1 MADIRIDQLADELVS
16 AIKEYT
22 DEVVEKVEMFA
33 DELSQK
39 GVKLLKEKSPKKT
52 GEYARSWGRVKTK
65 GGYIIKNKK
74 YQLTHLLEKGHA
86 KVGGGRVP
94 ARVHIAPVEEQLIQE
109 FVEAVE
115 KAVKG

>member
-1 MADIRIDQLADELVS
+1 MAIDINDLA
-16 AIKEYT
+16 KEITKTVKQYT
-22 DEVVEKVEMFA
+22 GEVVEKVEMSA

-39 GVKLLKEKSPKKT
+39 GVKLLKERSPKKS
-52 GEYARSWGRVKTK
+52 GEYARGWGRVKTK

-94 ARVHIAPVEEQLIQE
+94 AKIHITPVEEQLIKE

>member
-1 MADIRIDQLADELVS
+1 MAIDINDLA
-16 AIKEYT
+16 KEITKTVRQYT
-22 DEVVEKVEMFA
+22 DEVVEKVEMSA

-39 GVKLLKEKSPKKT
+39 GVKLLKERSPKKS
-52 GEYARSWGRVKTK
+52 GEYARGWGRVKTK

-94 ARVHIAPVEEQLIQE
+94 GIPHIAPVEEQIVEE
-109 FVEAVE
+109 FVKEVE

>member
-1 MADIRIDQLADELVS
+1 MAIDINDLA
-16 AIKEYT
+16 KEITKTVRQYT
-22 DEVVEKVEMFA
+22 DEVVEKVEMSA

-39 GVKLLKEKSPKKT
+39 GVKLLKERSPKKS
-52 GEYARSWGRVKTK
+52 GEYARGWGRVKTK

-94 ARVHIAPVEEQLIQE
+94 ARVHIAPVEEQLIDE
-109 FVEAVE
+109 FMKEVE

>member
-1 MADIRIDQLADELVS
+1 MGEIDLTKEIMS
-16 AIKEYT
+16 ALREYT
-22 DEVVEKVEMFA
+22 DDVVEKVEKSA
-33 DELSQK
+33 DEISKK

-52 GEYARSWGRVKTK
+52 GEYARGWGRVKTK

-86 KVGGGRVP
+86 KVDGGRVP
-94 ARVHIAPVEEQLIQE
+94 GIPHIAPVEEQIVEE
-109 FVEAVE
+109 FVKEIE

>member
-1 MADIRIDQLADELVS
+1 MGEIDLTKEIMS
-16 AIKEYT
+16 ALREYT
-22 DEVVEKVEMFA
+22 DDVVEKVEKSA
-33 DELSQK
+33 DEISKK
-39 GVKLLKEKSPKKT
+39 GVKLLKEKSPKKS
-52 GEYARSWGRVKTK
+52 GEYARGWSRVKTK

-94 ARVHIAPVEEQLIQE
+94 ARVHIAPVEEQLTKE

>member
-1 MADIRIDQLADELVS
+1 MGEIDLTKEIMS
-16 AIKEYT
+16 ALREYT
-22 DEVVEKVEMFA
+22 DDVVEKVEKSA
-33 DELSQK
+33 DEISKK
-39 GVKLLKEKSPKKT
+39 GVKLLKEKSPKKS
-52 GEYARSWGRVKTK
+52 GEYARGWSRVKTK

-94 ARVHIAPVEEQLIQE
+94 ARVHIAPVEEQLIDE
-109 FVEAVE
+109 FVKEVE

>member
-1 MADIRIDQLADELVS
+1 MAIDINDLA
-16 AIKEYT
+16 KEITKTVRQYT
-22 DEVVEKVEMFA
+22 DEVVEKVEMSA

-39 GVKLLKEKSPKKT
+39 GVKLLKERSPKKT
-52 GEYARSWGRVKTK
+52 GEYARGWGRVKTK

-94 ARVHIAPVEEQLIQE
+94 ARVHIAPVEEQLIDE
-109 FVEAVE
+109 FVKEIE

>member
-1 MADIRIDQLADELVS
+1 MAIDINNLANEITKTVRQ
-16 AIKEYT
+16 YT
-22 DEVVEKVEMFA
+22 DEVVEKVEMSA

-39 GVKLLKEKSPKKT
+39 GVKLLKERSPKKS
-52 GEYARSWGRVKTK
+52 GEYARGWGRVKTK

-94 ARVHIAPVEEQLIQE
+94 ARVHIAPVEEQLIDE
-109 FVEAVE
+109 FVKEIE